1 MAPRAAPKKKLA
13 KAKTKKKKAVPR
25 KAAPLRRSSGQAPKK
40 SPLAGT
46 PVDAYV
52 RNLPSPQQMII
63 TRLRALVR
71 DTAPEAVESLK
82 WAQPVYEVNG
92 PVAYIKANAQHV
104 NFGFWRG
111 AMLEAPEG
119 LLEGDGDRM
128 RHLKIFSLA
137 DIKAD
142 ILKTL
147 VRQAVLLN
155 VREGNPT
162 RRGSKS

>member
-1 MAPRAAPKKKLA
+1 MAPRAAPKKKL
-13 KAKTKKKKAVPR
+13 KKSVTKKKAAGPKKKNRTVPR
-25 KAAPLRRSSGQAPKK
+25 PTKAS
-40 SPLAGT
+40 
-46 PVDAYV
+46 VDSYV
-52 RNLPSPQQMII
+52 RMLPSPQQMII

-111 AMLEAPEG
+111 AMLQAPEG

-137 DIKAD
+137 DIKTD